1 MTDICRVMFKT
12 IKSFR
17 EAVNLKLYGS
27 KEQVASVLN
36 YFSALVSL
44 VVLSSL
50 VYYYGYPD
58 ERVNRTVV
66 LGLIHFSL
74 GFYVVKY
81 VIGYIYSFQPMTYFR
96 ETWREGIAIGLIL
109 INGASILFFD
119 VNLVA
124 WLGRQLD
131 VKWFNDFI
139 IGFIQIYLLY
149 LVSLEIGKST
159 TILNKVNFSPPM
171 FFILSLFTLIVV
183 GTLLLMLPEMNTSG
197 KGVFFDA
204 VFTSISASCITGL
217 TVVDIGDV
225 YTLKGQVVIMILIQL
240 GGLNIITFATMLAF
254 LARNGIGLKFQ
265 SVLQSSVLAD
275 SPENSRKVFKQ
286 MIAFV
291 LIFEVVGAVLIYWS
305 LNGVDMFHSKAEQVY
320 FSIFHSIS
328 AFNHAGFSTLP
339 DGLMDANL
347 QGLMAMQGIIA
358 VLIILGSLGFSNLG
372 DMVNTVY
379 RRRIKKQ
386 RWRKFRIDT
395 KISVYA
401 TIALLLSA
409 FVLIFA
415 LEFDFELKGMS
426 NGEKVM
432 ASFFKSVTMRSA
444 GFNTIDTGALSTATV
459 VAMIFYMFV
468 GGAPGSTGGGIK
480 TNTFVLLLVVG
491 YSIIRGRPRLELFRY
506 TISTELMKRAIAIF
520 LFTLTGITVGIFI
533 LALMEPHIPFVDL
546 MFEQVS
552 ALCNVGL
559 SRGITAELS
568 PLSRITIMA
577 SIIIGRVGVLTLA
590 FALLKPKKFKNYKYP
605 SAHVTVG

>member
-1 MTDICRVMFKT
+1 MTDICRVMPGK

-17 EAVNLKLYGS
+17 ERVNLKLYGS

-58 ERVNRTVV
+58 DRVNRTVV
-66 LGLIHFSL
+66 LWLIHFSL

-96 ETWREGIAIGLIL
+96 ETWREGIAIGFIL
-109 INGASILFFD
+109 INGASILLFD

-149 LVSLEIGKST
+149 IVSLEIGKST
-159 TILNKVNFSPPM
+159 MLLNRIKFSPPL
-171 FFILSLFTLIVV
+171 FFVGSLVFLITI
-183 GTLLLMLPEMNTSG
+183 GTMLLMLPEMNVSQ

-204 VFTSISASCITGL
+204 IFTSISASCLTGL
-217 TVVDIGDV
+217 SVVDIGEV
-225 YTLKGQVVIMILIQL
+225 YTLKGQVVIMVLIQL
-240 GGLNIITFATMLAF
+240 GGLNIVTFATMLAF
-254 LARNGIGLKFQ
+254 LARNNIGLKFQ

-291 LIFEVVGAVLIYWS
+291 LIFEVIGAVMIFWT
-305 LNGVDMFHSKAEQVY
+305 VRHSEAFLSSAERLF

-328 AFNHAGFSTLP
+328 AFNNAGFSTLSG
-339 DGLMDANL
+339 GLADEAVGANITL
-347 QGLMAMQGIIA
+347 HGFIA
-358 VLIILGSLGFSNLG
+358 LLIIMGSLGFSNLG
-372 DMVNTVY
+372 DIVNTWF
-379 RRRIKKQ
+379 RKRIKKE
-386 RWRKFRIDT
+386 RWRKFRMDT

-401 TIALLLSA
+401 SVALLISA
-409 FVLIFA
+409 FVLFFVIEYD
-415 LEFDFELKGMS
+415 LELKGLS
-426 NGEKVM
+426 TLEKTM
-432 ASFFKSVTMRSA
+432 ASFFQSVTLRSA
-444 GFNTIDTGALSTATV
+444 GFNTIDIGSLSTAMI
-459 VAMIFYMFV
+459 VAMIFYMFI
-468 GGAPGSTGGGIK
+468 GGAPGSTAGGIK
-480 TNTFVLLLVVG
+480 TNTFALLLVVG
-491 YSIIRGRPRLELFRY
+491 YSIIRGKPRLELFKY
-506 TISTELMKRAIAIF
+506 TISTDLMKRAIAIF

-533 LALMEPHIPFVDL
+533 LALMEPNIPFVDL

-568 PLSRITIMA
+568 PVSRITIMA
-577 SIIIGRVGVLTLA
+577 SMIIGRVGVLTLA

>member
-1 MTDICRVMFKT
+1 MTDICLAMTNK

-17 EAVNLKLYGS
+17 EAVNLRLYGS
-27 KEQVASVLN
+27 KEQMASVLN

-50 VYYYGYPD
+50 LYYYGYPD
-58 ERVNRTVV
+58 DKVNRTVV

-96 ETWREGIAIGLIL
+96 ETWREGIAIGFIL

-119 VNLVA
+119 LNLVA

-159 TILNKVNFSPPM
+159 TFLNRVNFSPPV
-171 FFILSLFTLIVV
+171 FFVVSLFLLIAI
-183 GTLLLMLPEMNTSG
+183 GSLLLMLPEMNVSG
-197 KGVFFDA
+197 KGVLFDA
-204 VFTSISASCITGL
+204 VFTSISASCLTGL
-217 TVVDIGDV
+217 SVVDIGEV
-225 YTLKGQVVIMILIQL
+225 YTLKGQLVIMILIQL
-240 GGLNIITFATMLAF
+240 GGLNIVTFATMLAF

-275 SPENSRKVFKQ
+275 SPESSRKVFKQ

-291 LIFEVVGAVLIYWS
+291 LFFEVIGASLIFWTIR
-305 LNGVDMFHSKAEQVY
+305 HSDAFLSTAERLF

-328 AFNHAGFSTLP
+328 AFNNAGFSTLSG
-339 DGLMDANL
+339 GLADEAVGANMTL
-347 QGLMAMQGIIA
+347 HGFIA
-358 VLIILGSLGFSNLG
+358 LLIIMGSLGFSNLG
-372 DMVNTVY
+372 DIVHTWF
-379 RRRIKKQ
+379 RKRIKKE
-386 RWRKFRIDT
+386 RWRKFRMDT

-401 TIALLLSA
+401 SLALILSA
-409 FVLIFA
+409 FVLFFVI
-415 LEFDFELKGMS
+415 EFDLELRGLSMV
-426 NGEKVM
+426 EKSM
-432 ASFFKSVTMRSA
+432 ASFFQSVTLRSA
-444 GFNTIDTGALSTATV
+444 GFNTIDIGSLSTAMI
-459 VAMIFYMFV
+459 VAMIFYMFI

-480 TNTFVLLLVVG
+480 TNTFSLLLVVG
-491 YSIIRGRPRLELFRY
+491 YSIIRGKPRLELFKY
-506 TISTELMKRAIAIF
+506 TISTDLMKRAIAIF

-533 LALMEPHIPFVDL
+533 LALVEPHIPFVDL

-577 SIIIGRVGVLTLA
+577 SMIIGRVGVLTLA